1 MKPTAPVSKIMT
13 KELVTIQLTDDLYL
27 AEKLFKKH
35 KIRHLPVLDGKHLAG
50 ILSYTDLLRISYAD
64 LTEEEDTIQTVV
76 YDVFT
81 VSQVMMNRPVVVG
94 SDTSIHDVAEILS
107 KREFHA
113 LPVIDNDR
121 LVGIVTTTDLIKY
134 FLKNCPEFRACK
146 C

>member
-1 MKPTAPVSKIMT
+1 MKSTAPVSKIMT
-13 KELVTIQLTDDLYL
+13 KELVTLQLTDDLYL
-27 AEKLFKKH
+27 AEKLFKTH

-64 LTEEEDTIQTVV
+64 LTEEEDTIETVV
-76 YDVFT
+76 YDMFT
-81 VSQVMMNRPVVVG
+81 ISQVMMNRPVVVT